1 VTLVR
6 FTNYH
11 KGMPTSPTTSLIDV
25 AGLASQLRLSVFR
38 LSRKLRRQAE
48 SGITQTQLAALSTIE
63 RHGPVTAGDLAAHE
77 QIQKPTCTAVIA
89 TLLDEGLIGRT
100 PDPLDGR
107 VAWLQITPAGRRVLA
122 QVRKRHTAYLARR
135 MRRLTPD
142 ELEILEQATHI
153 LDRLN
158 EEDER

>member
-1 VTLVR
+1 
-6 FTNYH
+6 
-11 KGMPTSPTTSLIDV
+11 MDV

-63 RHGPVTAGDLAAHE
+63 RHGPLTAGELATHE
-77 QIQKPTCTAVIA
+77 QIQRPTCTGVIA
-89 TLLDEGLIGRT
+89 ALLDNAFIERT

-107 VAWLQITPAGRRVLA
+107 VAWLQISPAGRRVLQ

-135 MRRLTPD
+135 MSRLEPD
-142 ELEILEQATHI
+142 DLETLERATHI
-153 LDRLN
+153 LERLT
-158 EEDER
+158 EEDGR

>member
-6 FTNYH
+6 WTNYH
-11 KGMPTSPTTSLIDV
+11 GSVPSSAAPTIDL
-25 AGLASQLRLSVFR
+25 AGLAAQLRLSVFR
-38 LSRKLRRQAE
+38 LSRKLRRQLE
-48 SGITQTQLAALSTIE
+48 SPITQTQLAALSTIE
-63 RHGPVTAGDLAAHE
+63 RHGPLTAGELATHE

-89 TLLDEGLIGRT
+89 ALMDLDLIERT

-107 VAWLQITPAGRRVLA
+107 VAWLQITPAGRRVLQ

-135 MRRLTPD
+135 MRRLSPD
-142 ELEILEQATHI
+142 EIDTLERATHI
-153 LDRLN
+153 LERLT

>member
-1 VTLVR
+1 
-6 FTNYH
+6 
-11 KGMPTSPTTSLIDV
+11 MPSSPPASTIDI

-38 LSRKLRRQAE
+38 LGRKLRRQAE

-63 RHGPVTAGDLAAHE
+63 RHGPLTPGEFAAHE

-89 TLLDEGLIGRT
+89 ALLDLGLIQRT

-107 VAWLQITPAGRRVLA
+107 MAWLSVSPTGHRVLQ

-135 MRRLTPD
+135 MRRLTP
-142 ELEILEQATHI
+142 EEIETLERATHI
-153 LDRLN
+153 LERLT